1 MKRLVILLFL
11 TIVNIHLR
19 VHAIEYSTNGL
30 LVSQS
35 DYSYSF
41 TTTEMRRAENA
52 LVESYEMV
60 GWDTM
65 WPSYEKDGST
75 TKKFGDFRTYIDNAF
90 QSIDKLQSR
99 LQGRSLWID
108 YYVKRDGSIICKA
121 IKTYEYDL
129 LNYASD
135 EMIKQMIKVLCEYK
149 FKEASVKENY
159 CLHLHTV
166 VSF

>member
-19 VHAIEYSTNGL
+19 VHAIEYGTNGI

-41 TTTEMRRAENA
+41 TTTEMKVAEKA

-60 GWDTM
+60 EWDTM

-75 TKKFGDFRTYIDNAF
+75 TEKLGDFRT
-90 QSIDKLQSR
+90 
-99 LQGRSLWID
+99 SLIPQH
-108 YYVKRDGSIICKA
+108 YNLTLFIS
-121 IKTYEYDL
+121 
-129 LNYASD
+129 S
-135 EMIKQMIKVLCEYK
+135 
-149 FKEASVKENY
+149 
-159 CLHLHTV
+159 
-166 VSF
+166 